1 MILNPRYRW
10 YGALVL
16 PIEWFILIL
25 SPILLI
31 AFGTVLTYALYL
43 IHPLIAAALI
53 AIVAGAVIQR
63 SNMLSA
69 IIDTE
74 LSGLV
79 GFLKSIVK
87 GNGDGLWQ
95 KVR

>member
-1 MILNPRYRW
+1 M
-10 YGALVL
+10 
-16 PIEWFILIL
+16 EWFILIL

-31 AFGTVLTYALYL
+31 ALTGVLIYALYL
-43 IHPLIAAALI
+43 IQPLLAAAMIGVIAACI
-53 AIVAGAVIQR
+53 IHR
-63 SNMLSA
+63 SNALFA

-79 GFLKSIVK
+79 GFIRSLVK
-87 GNGDGLWQ
+87 GNGDGLWE